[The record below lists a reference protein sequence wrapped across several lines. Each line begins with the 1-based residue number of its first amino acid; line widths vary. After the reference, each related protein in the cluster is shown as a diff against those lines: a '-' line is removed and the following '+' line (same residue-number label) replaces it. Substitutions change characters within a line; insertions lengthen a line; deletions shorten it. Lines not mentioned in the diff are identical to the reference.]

1 MDQIIGDI
9 MDEDI
14 FAESTG
20 IDQRGNQPAPWKIL
34 IVDDEPSARAT
45 TELIEPPSAP
55 FDICCINMAIGNT
68 KAAPANACVPSS
80 PIM

>member
-34 IVDDEPSARAT
+34 IVDDNSAIHEATKFALRNEVFRGRGMEFQIGRAH
-45 TELIEPPSAP
+45 
-55 FDICCINMAIGNT
+55 
-68 KAAPANACVPSS
+68 V
-80 PIM
+80 